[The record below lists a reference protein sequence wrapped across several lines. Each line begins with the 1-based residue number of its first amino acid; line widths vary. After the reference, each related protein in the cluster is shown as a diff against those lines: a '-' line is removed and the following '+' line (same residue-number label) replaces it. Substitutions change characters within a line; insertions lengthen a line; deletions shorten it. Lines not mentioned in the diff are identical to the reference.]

1 MVEKILVTV
10 PERFEASITTLENTK
25 DLSMITLVELLNALQ
40 DYAIEGALPVKH
52 HVVDQ
57 VKNQL
62 FVTTC
67 FFVMESSES
76 WLIYSGCTNHMTHE
90 QDLFRELRSTNTLKV
105 QFGNGQYIT
114 VEGKRTVA
122 ISSCSGTKLISDV
135 LYVPEIDQNY
145 KVVFE
150 DKSCLIK
157 DAREN
162 FALNPLEDEKIAFP
176 IKENI
181 TEVWH
186 KRFGHYHHQGLLQMK
201 SKMMANNLPDLDDH
215 IPNCKACQFGKQ
227 NRKPFP
233 KVT

>member
-40 DYAIEGALPVKH
+40 AQEQRRVMRQDYAIEGALPVKH
-52 HVVDQ
+52 HVSARNN
-57 VKNQL
+57 KN
-62 FVTTC
+62 
-67 FFVMESSES
+67 
-76 WLIYSGCTNHMTHE
+76 
-90 QDLFRELRSTNTLKV
+90 K
-105 QFGNGQYIT
+105 
-114 VEGKRTVA
+114 K
-122 ISSCSGTKLISDV
+122 
-135 LYVPEIDQNY
+135 DQNY

-157 DAREN
+157 DAVGQDIFKVKMREKN
-162 FALNPLEDEKIAFP
+162 FALDPLEDEKIAFP

-186 KRFGHYHHQGLLQMK
+186 KRFGHYHHQGVLQMK
-201 SKMMANNLPDLDDH
+201 SKMMANNLPNLDDH

>member
-1 MVEKILVTV
+1 MGHEVVICKNKNQQHGE
-10 PERFEASITTLENTK
+10 EA
-25 DLSMITLVELLNALQ
+25 Q
-40 DYAIEGALPVKH
+40 
-52 HVVDQ
+52 VVDQ
-57 VKNQL
+57 EKNQL

-76 WLIYSGCTNHMTHE
+76 WLIDSGCTNHMTHE

-122 ISSCSGTKLISDV
+122 ISSCSGTKIISDV

-157 DAREN
+157 DVVGQDIFKVKMREKN
-162 FALNPLEDEKIAFP
+162 FSLDPLEDEKIVFS

-186 KRFGHYHHQGLLQMK
+186 KRFGHYHHQGVLQMK
-201 SKMMANNLPDLDDH
+201 SKMMANNLPNLDDH